1 MTPLLEVR
9 GLSVSYGAVNVVR
22 DVSLHVDERSTVTV
36 IGGNGAGKTSVLK
49 AIVGLKRPASGDI
62 RFRGQAITGW
72 PPHRIAALGIG
83 LVPEGRR
90 LFPQMTVMEN
100 LELGA
105 YRRHDGK
112 AIAADL
118 DRVFALF
125 PRLLERRSQVAH
137 TLSGGEQ
144 QMLAIGRALMARAR
158 LLLLDEP
165 SLGLAPVVVRQIT
178 TAIGE
183 IQRQEG
189 IGVILVE
196 QNARMA
202 LSLAQRAYV
211 LETGTIVIEGPAHE
225 VAASDIVKKAYL
237 GL

>member
-1 MTPLLEVR
+1 MAPLLEVR
-9 GLSVSYGAVNVVR
+9 GLSVSYGADNVVR
-22 DVSLHVDERSTVTV
+22 EVSLEVDERSTVTV
-36 IGGNGAGKTSVLK
+36 IGSNGAGKTSVLK
-49 AIVGLKRPASGDI
+49 AIVGLKRPSSGDI
-62 RFRGQAITGW
+62 RFEGRAITGW
-72 PPHRIAALGIG
+72 PAHRIAALGIG

-105 YRRHDGK
+105 YRRHDTR

-118 DRVFALF
+118 ERVFALF
-125 PRLLERRSQVAH
+125 PRLRERRGQVAQ

-144 QMLAIGRALMARAR
+144 QMLAIGRALMAHVR

-178 TAIGE
+178 NAIGE

-211 LETGTIVIEGPAHE
+211 LETGRIVMEGLASD
-225 VAASDIVKKAYL
+225 VAASDVVKKAYL